1 MGLQELLGRLVVA
14 AGALVAA
21 LALRF
26 LAGHRCLPLVA
37 GGPAS
42 PVPYRQPAGGRESSR
57 VVPRGGGGA
66 GGRPP
71 LRRRHRSAPS
81 EAPMTPMPM
90 AALLVVLTAAFA
102 AVNPH
107 LLRPPTS
114 LGLFALA
121 LVAPMVPMAVAC
133 VIPGPR
139 GG

>member
-42 PVPYRQPAGGRESSR
+42 PAPYRQPAGGRESSR

-71 LRRRHRSAPS
+71 LRRRHRSAPP
-81 EAPMTPMPM
+81 EAPLTPLHLAPI
-90 AALLVVLTAAFA
+90 LVVPTAPFA
-102 AVNPH
+102 PVHPP
-107 LLRPPTS
+107 LLRPPPSTR
-114 LGLFALA
+114 L
-121 LVAPMVPMAVAC
+121 
-133 VIPGPR
+133 
-139 GG
+139 